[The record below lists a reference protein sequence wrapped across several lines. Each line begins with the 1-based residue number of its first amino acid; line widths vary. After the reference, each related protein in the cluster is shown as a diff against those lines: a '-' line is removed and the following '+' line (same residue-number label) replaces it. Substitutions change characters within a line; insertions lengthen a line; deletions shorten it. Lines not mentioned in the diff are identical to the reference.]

1 MPNCF
6 LRSVGDSRLVN
17 DRETS
22 LTIHLFRLTAFDNER
37 RTIWSHIFHSICK
50 KTQLIVAMLDE
61 SKIPKLAHDKDKMIR
76 VSDKNMVQSDESD
89 YGFAINISAGKT
101 LGKQVSCITLFLCR
115 GKQYKS
121 SSVLGCSKI
130 QMLETSFHN
139 RKHNHNHN

>member
-1 MPNCF
+1 MQNSF

-89 YGFAINISAGKT
+89 YGFLINISAGKT

-115 GKQYKS
+115 GKKYKS
-121 SSVLGCSKI
+121 PSVLGCSKI

-139 RKHNHNHN
+139 GKHNHNHN